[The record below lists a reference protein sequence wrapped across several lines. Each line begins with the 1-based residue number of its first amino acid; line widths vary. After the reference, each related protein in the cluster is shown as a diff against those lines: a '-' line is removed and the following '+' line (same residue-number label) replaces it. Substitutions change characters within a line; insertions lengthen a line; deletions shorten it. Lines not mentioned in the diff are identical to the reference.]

1 MKTEPKIL
9 VVEDELIAAEDL
21 RITLTNL
28 GYKVSSMVSSGRKAI
43 KEIEEKRPDL
53 ILMDI
58 KLKGDMD
65 GVEASKQIR
74 SRFNIP
80 IIYITALSDNDAL
93 QRAKT
98 TEPFGYIHKPIE
110 ENELHTTIEMALYR
124 HKMERKLKE
133 SEERY
138 RTLFE
143 DSRDALYITTREGK
157 LVNINQSMLDLSG
170 YTREEMLGMDIHKKY
185 VNHADRTDFQEQI
198 EKKGFVRDF
207 EVKLLTKDGK
217 EMDCLITAAVRRDHD
232 GGILGYQ
239 GSIRDITER
248 KKAEQDKEMLHAQ
261 LIHSEKMA
269 GIGTLASGIAHEFNN
284 LFQIIKGHMEF
295 AQKTKRSE
303 DIEEASDIVI
313 HNTDRGAKIIKDLL
327 SFAREEPSEKVLC
340 DIAEPI
346 ESVLLLTEEHFKKNN
361 INIVRKYKKTPTVDV
376 NKAEMHQVFLN
387 MVTNARDAMLPE
399 GGKLEI
405 SIKQVGE
412 NVEVGFTDTGKG
424 IEKEDLGKL
433 FEPFYTTKG
442 AIGNDDILQGTGL
455 GLSVSYGIVKRHGGM
470 IEVLSKAGKGSIF
483 TIKLPAKEKK
493 AEEKLPKDEKRGEDR
508 DHRPLSILAVDDE
521 EEICKMFMKWL
532 SLEGLRVESATTGK
546 KAIHLVKKEKF
557 DFVFLDII
565 MPGIPSIEVLEKI
578 SKISPKTKVIM
589 MSGKLIG
596 NDLLN
601 NLRQKGASGFLQKP
615 FKIEDIMRAIKG
627 IGL

>member
-1 MKTEPKIL
+1 MKAKPQIL
-9 VVEDELIAAEDL
+9 IVEDEIIAAEDL
-21 RITLTNL
+21 QITLKNL
-28 GYKVSSMVSSGRKAI
+28 GYAVSSLVSSGRKAI
-43 KEIEEKRPDL
+43 KEIEEKKPDL

-58 KLKGDMD
+58 KLKGDID
-65 GVEASKQIR
+65 GVEASEQIR

-93 QRAKT
+93 QRAKI
-98 TEPFGYIHKPIE
+98 TEPFGYIYKPIDE
-110 ENELHTTIEMALYR
+110 KELYATIEMALYR

-157 LVNINQSMLDLSG
+157 LVDVNQSMLDLSG
-170 YTREEMLGMDIHKKY
+170 YTREEMLGMGIQKKY
-185 VNHADRTDFQEQI
+185 INHADRTDFQEQI

-207 EVKLLTKDGK
+207 EVKFLTKDRK
-217 EMDCLITAAVRRDHD
+217 EMDCLITAAVRRDND
-232 GGILGYQ
+232 GCILGYQ

-248 KKAEQDKEMLHAQ
+248 KKAEEEKERLHAQ
-261 LIHSEKMA
+261 LMHSEKMA

-303 DIEEASDIVI
+303 DIEEASAIVI

-346 ESVLLLTEEHFKKNN
+346 ESVLLLTEEHFKKHN
-361 INIVRKYKKTPTVDV
+361 INIVRKYKKTPTVEI
-376 NKAEMHQVFLN
+376 NKAKMQQVFLN
-387 MVTNARDAMLPE
+387 MVTNAGNAMLPK

-405 SIKQVGE
+405 GVKQVGE
-412 NVEVGFTDTGKG
+412 NVEVSFADTGKG

-433 FEPFYTTKG
+433 FDPFYTTKG
-442 AIGNDDILQGTGL
+442 STGDYSNLQGTGL
-455 GLSVSYGIVKRHGGM
+455 GLSVSYGIVKRHGGT

-483 TIKLPAKEKK
+483 TIKLPAKGKK
-493 AEEKLPKDEKRGEDR
+493 AEEKLPKDEKRKEDR
-508 DHRPLSILAVDDE
+508 ESLPLSILAVDDE

-532 SLEGLRVESATTGK
+532 SLKGLRVKSASTGK
-546 KAIHLVKKEKF
+546 KAIYLAKKERF

-565 MPGIPSIEVLEKI
+565 MPGLPSIEVLEKI
-578 SKISPKTKVIM
+578 KKLSPKTKVIM
-589 MSGKLIG
+589 ISGKLIG
-596 NDLLN
+596 KDLLN
-601 NLRQKGASGFLQKP
+601 ELRQKGASGFLQKP
-615 FKIEDIMRAIKG
+615 FKIEDIIRAIKG
-627 IGL
+627 IE

>member
-1 MKTEPKIL
+1 MKAKPQIL
-9 VVEDELIAAEDL
+9 IVEDELIAAEDL

-28 GYKVSSMVSSGRKAI
+28 GYEVSSMVSSGRKAI
-43 KEIEEKRPDL
+43 KMIEEKRPDL

-58 KLKGDMD
+58 KLKGDID

-93 QRAKT
+93 QRAKI

-110 ENELHTTIEMALYR
+110 EMELHTTIEMALYR

-157 LVNINQSMLDLSG
+157 IVDVNQSMLDLSG
-170 YTREEMLGMDIHKKY
+170 YTREEMLGMDIQKKY
-185 VNHADRTDFQEQI
+185 VNHADRANFQEQI
-198 EKKGFVRDF
+198 EKKGFVRDY
-207 EVKLLTKDGK
+207 EVKFFTKDRK
-217 EMDCLITAAVRRDHD
+217 EMDCLITAAVQRNHD
-232 GGILGYQ
+232 GSILGYQ

-248 KKAEQDKEMLHAQ
+248 KKAEEEKERLHAQ

-303 DIEEASDIVI
+303 DIEEASAIVI

-340 DIAEPI
+340 DIVEPI
-346 ESVLLLTEEHFKKNN
+346 ESVLLLTEEPFKKHN
-361 INIVRKYKKTPTVDV
+361 INIVRKYKKTPTVEV
-376 NKAEMHQVFLN
+376 NKAEMQQVFLN

-405 SIKQVGE
+405 SVKQVGK
-412 NVEVGFTDTGKG
+412 NVEVCFADTGKG
-424 IEKEDLGKL
+424 IEKKDLGKL

-442 AIGNDDILQGTGL
+442 AIGNDVILQGTGL
-455 GLSVSYGIVKRHGGM
+455 GLSVSYGIVKRHGGT

-483 TIKLPAKEKK
+483 TIKLPAKGKK
-493 AEEKLPKDEKRGEDR
+493 AEEKLPEDEKREEDR
-508 DHRPLSILAVDDE
+508 DRRPLSILAVDDE
-521 EEICKMFMKWL
+521 EEICKMFVKWL
-532 SLEGLRVESATTGK
+532 SLEGLRVKSASTGK
-546 KAIHLVKKEKF
+546 KAIYLAKKEKF

-565 MPGIPSIEVLEKI
+565 MPGIP
-578 SKISPKTKVIM
+578 
-589 MSGKLIG
+589 
-596 NDLLN
+596 
-601 NLRQKGASGFLQKP
+601 
-615 FKIEDIMRAIKG
+615 
-627 IGL
+627 

>member
-1 MKTEPKIL
+1 MKAKPQIL
-9 VVEDELIAAEDL
+9 IVEDELIAAEDL

-28 GYKVSSMVSSGRKAI
+28 GYEVPSMVSSGRKAI

-58 KLKGDMD
+58 KLKGDID
-65 GVEASKQIR
+65 GVETSEQIR

-124 HKMERKLKE
+124 HKMEMKLKE

-157 LVNINQSMLDLSG
+157 IVDVNQSMLDLSG
-170 YTREEMLGMDIHKKY
+170 YAREEMLGMDIQKKY
-185 VNHADRTDFQEQI
+185 VNHADRTNFQEQI
-198 EKKGFVRDF
+198 EKKGFVRDY
-207 EVKLLTKDGK
+207 EVKFLTKDRK
-217 EMDCLITAAVRRDHD
+217 EMDCLITAAVQRNHD
-232 GGILGYQ
+232 GSILGYQ

-248 KKAEQDKEMLHAQ
+248 KKAEEEKERLHAQ

-303 DIEEASDIVI
+303 DIEEASAIVI

-340 DIAEPI
+340 DIVEPI
-346 ESVLLLTEEHFKKNN
+346 ESVLLLTEEPFKKHN
-361 INIVRKYKKTPTVDV
+361 INIVRKYKKTPTVEV
-376 NKAEMHQVFLN
+376 NKADMQQVFLN

-405 SIKQVGE
+405 GVKQVGE
-412 NVEVGFTDTGKG
+412 NVEVCFADTGKG
-424 IEKEDLGKL
+424 IEKEDVGKL

-483 TIKLPAKEKK
+483 TIKLPAKGKK
-493 AEEKLPKDEKRGEDR
+493 AEEKLPKDEKREEDR
-508 DHRPLSILAVDDE
+508 DRLPLSILAVDDE
-521 EEICKMFMKWL
+521 EEICKMFVKWL
-532 SLEGLRVESATTGK
+532 SLEGLRVKSASTGK
-546 KAIHLVKKEKF
+546 KAIYLAKKEKF

-565 MPGIPSIEVLEKI
+565 MPGIPSIEVLKKI
-578 SKISPKTKVIM
+578 KKLSPKTKVIM

-596 NDLLN
+596 EDLLN
-601 NLRQKGASGFLQKP
+601 ELRQKGASGFLQKP